1 MNFLDK
7 INLSADQIFLSIVLG
22 ILFLYVITALIKSI
36 KLVPAQTEY
45 IAERFGRYNVT
56 LKAGFHLLIPFVDKV
71 AYMQNMKE
79 RTVDVPPQ
87 NCFTKD
93 EIRVEVDGVIYLQVT
108 DSARA
113 SYGITTY
120 LYAAVQLAQTTTR
133 AVIGTLELDRTFEE
147 REAISGRVVQVLD
160 EAASKWGI
168 RILRFEIKNLIPPES
183 VRQSMEKQVTAERNR
198 RAIVQKAVGEK
209 QALINTSEGMRRE
222 MVNQSE
228 GEKQRRI
235 NEAQG
240 KAAETLALGAATAES
255 IRKIGAA
262 ISAPGG
268 ENAVKL
274 ELGQR
279 YIQVLRGLK
288 VRGNKV
294 VMGGNLANMNEMLRT
309 LGLEV

>member
-1 MNFLDK
+1 
-7 INLSADQIFLSIVLG
+7 
-22 ILFLYVITALIKSI
+22 
-36 KLVPAQTEY
+36 
-45 IAERFGRYNVT
+45 
-56 LKAGFHLLIPFVDKV
+56 
-71 AYMQNMKE
+71 MQ
-79 RTVDVPPQ
+79 V
-87 NCFTKD
+87 F
-93 EIRVEVDGVIYLQVT
+93 

-113 SYGITTY
+113 SYGITNY
-120 LYAAVQLAQTTTR
+120 QYAAVQLAQTTTR

-147 REAISGRVVQVLD
+147 REAISGRVVHVLD
-160 EAASKWGI
+160 EAASKWGV
-168 RILRFEIKNLIPPES
+168 RILRFEIKNLVPPES

-198 RAIVQKAVGEK
+198 RAIVQKAVGAR
-209 QALINTSEGMRRE
+209 QALINTSEGQMRE

-240 KAAETLALGAATAES
+240 IAAETLAIGGATAES

-279 YIQVLRGLK
+279 YIQVLSRLK
-288 VRGNKV
+288 GNRV
-294 VMGGNLANMNEMLRT
+294 VMGGNLANMNEMLKA
-309 LGLEV
+309 LDLEV